1 MNCRDTLSS
10 TGKFELGMENTVDKT
25 TYCTEWDKGGGGG
38 GGVVLASWS
47 MQTLGIYP
55 GIYKVAFLL
64 FFKLLTVTNQ

>member
-25 TYCTEWDKGGGGG
+25 TYCTEWDKGSGKMVAMAG
-38 GGVVLASWS
+38 WS
-47 MQTLGIYP
+47 MHTLGIYL